1 MFNENAVQWLT
12 LQSQYLIIYVA
23 QLNYCLLFLFK
34 STTTSSR
41 DRGRERATTY
51 ITFFFLLFCGSEN
64 RRPDCNSHYIHD
76 EQIIQ
81 HI

>member
-1 MFNENAVQWLT
+1 MFNENAVQCLT

-51 ITFFFLLFCGSEN
+51 FILFCGSEN
-64 RRPDCNSHYIHD
+64 RRPDCNIHYIHD

>member
-12 LQSQYLIIYVA
+12 LQSQYLVIYVA

-34 STTTSSR
+34 STTTSSI
-41 DRGRERATTY
+41 DRERERATTN
-51 ITFFFLLFCGSEN
+51 FLLFCGSEN
-64 RRPDCNSHYIHD
+64 RRPDCNIHYIHD